1 MAAIL
6 RQGAN
11 FGRKDKLWQNREDK
25 LQQGGLTLAQI
36 NMMEGT
42 KVDRGNKLWQKSDQS
57 GVCKSLS

>member
-1 MAAIL
+1 MAEIL
-6 RQGAN
+6 RQGTN
-11 FGRKDKLWQNREDK
+11 FGRKDKLWQNRENK

-42 KVDRGNKLWQKSDQS
+42 KVGRGNKLWQKSDQP